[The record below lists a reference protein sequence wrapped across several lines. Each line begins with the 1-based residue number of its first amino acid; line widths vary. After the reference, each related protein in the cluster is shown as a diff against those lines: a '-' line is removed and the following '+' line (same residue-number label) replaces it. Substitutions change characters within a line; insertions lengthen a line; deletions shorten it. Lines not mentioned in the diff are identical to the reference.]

1 MICIL
6 QDGGSF
12 LVSILSQNLL
22 GVKQHLLHQLWTM
35 ALRPGASPLGE
46 WQDGETVTMSLLDC
60 MGAPMDP
67 QHLHLASQVSFK
79 IRSYRLSN
87 CKHCLYQSNRTH
99 LWVVST

>member
-1 MICIL
+1 M
-6 QDGGSF
+6 
-12 LVSILSQNLL
+12 SILSRTLL

-46 WQDGETVTMSLLDC
+46 WQDGETVAMSLLDF

-67 QHLHLASQVSFK
+67 QHLHLASQVSFQM
-79 IRSYRLSN
+79 RSYQRSN
-87 CKHCLYQSNRTH
+87 FKHFLYQSNHTH